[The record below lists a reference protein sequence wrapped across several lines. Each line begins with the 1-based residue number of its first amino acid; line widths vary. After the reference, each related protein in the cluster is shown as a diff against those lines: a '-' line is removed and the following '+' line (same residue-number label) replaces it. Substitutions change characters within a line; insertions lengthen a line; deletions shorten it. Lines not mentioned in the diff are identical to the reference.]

1 MRGVSDSD
9 SEDSWGASCS
19 YSFQPYG
26 VLSSSF
32 LGRLAL
38 WAEDEAVPV
47 ATEPFIVSVELD
59 RLTGRSAADL
69 AFFAGRHGLAP
80 PIGATS
86 PNTFIQTGPVSFG
99 GGGAGLRPGVPGA
112 ELPAFPTSGTGGG
125 GLAITAGLG
134 GSFAGGARAG
144 GGALAGGA

>member
-9 SEDSWGASCS
+9 SEDSCGASCS

-69 AFFAGRHGLAP
+69 AFFAG
-80 PIGATS
+80 
-86 PNTFIQTGPVSFG
+86 

-112 ELPAFPTSGTGGG
+112 ELPAFPASGAGGG

-134 GSFAGGARAG
+134 GSFAGGARVG

>member
-1 MRGVSDSD
+1 MRGVSDSELSA
-9 SEDSWGASCS
+9 SED
-19 YSFQPYG
+19 G
-26 VLSSSF
+26 VLTSSL

-38 WAEDEAVPV
+38 WAEDEAETLPV
-47 ATEPFIVSVELD
+47 ATEPFMVSVELD
-59 RLTGRSAADL
+59 RLIGRSAADL
-69 AFFAGRHGLAP
+69 AFFTGRQGLAP